1 MDANYYDYLTQL
13 PTMTYFFETSTARKE
28 SIKKNHGSPA
38 ILFITLHGLKSYNQK
53 NGFPE
58 GNKILQSFAKLLS
71 NIFDRENCCRLGG
84 AHFTLITEEE
94 GLEQKLSSLM
104 GKIPLVQVGGG
115 LYIHIGIY
123 PCKTEEISIYSACDR
138 AKLACDSIKDEKVSA
153 INYYDQKI
161 RLAEENHRYI
171 IENFNRAIAERWI
184 TVYYQPIIRAVNGK
198 VCDEEA
204 LARWIDPI
212 KGFLSPA
219 DFIPVLEEE
228 KLIYKLDLYV
238 LERVLEKMKFF
249 QSKGIEVIPQSIN
262 LSRSDFESCDIV
274 EEIRTRVDLAGFPR
288 NKISIEITESVVG
301 SNFDFMLRQ
310 INRFKDLGFPVWM
323 DDFGSG
329 YSSLNVLKEIPF
341 DLIKF
346 DMSFMRQFNEKNNG
360 KIILT
365 ELMRM
370 AFSIGADTICEGVES
385 EEQLQFLKEIGC
397 SKIQGYYYCK
407 PIPIEQILE
416 RIEKNIQ
423 IGFEN
428 PDETHYYEAVGRV
441 NLHDLAVISY
451 GNEQDFSNVFNM
463 LPMAIIEVKDTSIR
477 FVRTNQSYRNFFS
490 KSFGFGLMGK
500 PIPIS
505 EILHSA
511 GTAFIKSVLQVAKDG
526 KRTFTDEILPDGS
539 QANYF
544 IRRLAENPI
553 TKRTALAVAVLS
565 VKDSAKGS
573 TYANIA
579 KALAADYFHLFY
591 VNLKTEEFIE
601 YSTGL
606 GEDIMTSEKHGENFF
621 EQIRNMAA
629 KVLLQDDKKIF
640 LETFYKENILSEI
653 DEHGRFAM
661 TYQIMRKSGL
671 VYVNM
676 KVMRMKH
683 DSDYIIIAL
692 SNVDSQIKQQ
702 KMLKKAKQDEIIYSR
717 LMALSGDFICM
728 YIVDP
733 KTESYTEYNAS
744 KDYESLGISK
754 QGNDFFA
761 TSHKNAKITLFK
773 DDVPLFIEKF
783 TLKNIIAEIEQKNS
797 FSLHYRLMLNGELKN
812 ASLRAAL
819 VKENGED
826 KLIIGIRI

>member
-1 MDANYYDYLTQL
+1 
-13 PTMTYFFETSTARKE
+13 
-28 SIKKNHGSPA
+28 
-38 ILFITLHGLKSYNQK
+38 
-53 NGFPE
+53 
-58 GNKILQSFAKLLS
+58 
-71 NIFDRENCCRLGG
+71 
-84 AHFTLITEEE
+84 
-94 GLEQKLSSLM
+94 
-104 GKIPLVQVGGG
+104 
-115 LYIHIGIY
+115 
-123 PCKTEEISIYSACDR
+123 
-138 AKLACDSIKDEKVSA
+138 
-153 INYYDQKI
+153 
-161 RLAEENHRYI
+161 
-171 IENFNRAIAERWI
+171 
-184 TVYYQPIIRAVNGK
+184 
-198 VCDEEA
+198 
-204 LARWIDPI
+204 
-212 KGFLSPA
+212 
-219 DFIPVLEEE
+219 
-228 KLIYKLDLYV
+228 
-238 LERVLEKMKFF
+238 MKFF

-365 ELMRM
+365 ELMKM

-428 PDETHYYEAVGRV
+428 PNETHYYEAVGRV

-490 KSFGFGLMGK
+490 KSFDFGLMDK

-606 GEDIMTSEKHGENFF
+606 GEDLMTSEKHGENFF
-621 EQIRNMAA
+621 EQTRNMAA
-629 KVLLQDDKKIF
+629 KVLLPDDKKIG
-640 LETFYKENILSEI
+640 LILP
-653 DEHGRFAM
+653 
-661 TYQIMRKSGL
+661 T
-671 VYVNM
+671 N
-676 KVMRMKH
+676 
-683 DSDYIIIAL
+683 
-692 SNVDSQIKQQ
+692 
-702 KMLKKAKQDEIIYSR
+702 
-717 LMALSGDFICM
+717 
-728 YIVDP
+728 
-733 KTESYTEYNAS
+733 
-744 KDYESLGISK
+744 
-754 QGNDFFA
+754 
-761 TSHKNAKITLFK
+761 
-773 DDVPLFIEKF
+773 
-783 TLKNIIAEIEQKNS
+783 
-797 FSLHYRLMLNGELKN
+797 
-812 ASLRAAL
+812 
-819 VKENGED
+819 
-826 KLIIGIRI
+826 

>member
-1 MDANYYDYLTQL
+1 
-13 PTMTYFFETSTARKE
+13 
-28 SIKKNHGSPA
+28 
-38 ILFITLHGLKSYNQK
+38 
-53 NGFPE
+53 
-58 GNKILQSFAKLLS
+58 
-71 NIFDRENCCRLGG
+71 
-84 AHFTLITEEE
+84 
-94 GLEQKLSSLM
+94 
-104 GKIPLVQVGGG
+104 
-115 LYIHIGIY
+115 
-123 PCKTEEISIYSACDR
+123 
-138 AKLACDSIKDEKVSA
+138 
-153 INYYDQKI
+153 
-161 RLAEENHRYI
+161 
-171 IENFNRAIAERWI
+171 
-184 TVYYQPIIRAVNGK
+184 
-198 VCDEEA
+198 
-204 LARWIDPI
+204 
-212 KGFLSPA
+212 
-219 DFIPVLEEE
+219 
-228 KLIYKLDLYV
+228 
-238 LERVLEKMKFF
+238 MKFF

-310 INRFKDLGFPVWM
+310 INRFKDLDFPVWM

-365 ELMRM
+365 ELMKM

-441 NLHDLAVISY
+441 NLHDLAVISF

-490 KSFGFGLMGK
+490 KSFGFGLMDK

-526 KRTFTDEILPDGS
+526 KRTFTDGILPDGS

-565 VKDSAKGS
+565 VKDSAKES

-606 GEDIMTSEKHGENFF
+606 GEDLMTSEKHGENFF
-621 EQIRNMAA
+621 EQTRNMAA

-661 TYQIMRKSGL
+661 TYHIMRKSGP

-717 LMALSGDFICM
+717 LMALSGDFIGM

-733 KTESYTEYNAS
+733 ETEEYTEYSATS
-744 KDYESLGISK
+744 DFEKLGLAK
-754 QGNDFFA
+754 QGENFFER
-761 TSHKNAKITLFK
+761 THKNAEKTIFPEDLQKFK
-773 DDVPLFIEKF
+773 GEF
-783 TLKNIIAEIEQKNS
+783 TKENIMKEIAQKGV
-797 FSLHYRLMLNGELKN
+797 FTVHYRLLIDGEPKP
-812 ASLRAAL
+812 ASTRIAL
-819 VKENGED
+819 VKENGEN
-826 KLIIGIRI
+826 KLIVGIRV

>member
-1 MDANYYDYLTQL
+1 
-13 PTMTYFFETSTARKE
+13 
-28 SIKKNHGSPA
+28 
-38 ILFITLHGLKSYNQK
+38 
-53 NGFPE
+53 
-58 GNKILQSFAKLLS
+58 
-71 NIFDRENCCRLGG
+71 
-84 AHFTLITEEE
+84 
-94 GLEQKLSSLM
+94 
-104 GKIPLVQVGGG
+104 
-115 LYIHIGIY
+115 
-123 PCKTEEISIYSACDR
+123 
-138 AKLACDSIKDEKVSA
+138 
-153 INYYDQKI
+153 
-161 RLAEENHRYI
+161 
-171 IENFNRAIAERWI
+171 
-184 TVYYQPIIRAVNGK
+184 
-198 VCDEEA
+198 
-204 LARWIDPI
+204 
-212 KGFLSPA
+212 
-219 DFIPVLEEE
+219 
-228 KLIYKLDLYV
+228 
-238 LERVLEKMKFF
+238 
-249 QSKGIEVIPQSIN
+249 
-262 LSRSDFESCDIV
+262 
-274 EEIRTRVDLAGFPR
+274 
-288 NKISIEITESVVG
+288 
-301 SNFDFMLRQ
+301 
-310 INRFKDLGFPVWM
+310 
-323 DDFGSG
+323 
-329 YSSLNVLKEIPF
+329 
-341 DLIKF
+341 
-346 DMSFMRQFNEKNNG
+346 
-360 KIILT
+360 
-365 ELMRM
+365 
-370 AFSIGADTICEGVES
+370 
-385 EEQLQFLKEIGC
+385 
-397 SKIQGYYYCK
+397 
-407 PIPIEQILE
+407 
-416 RIEKNIQ
+416 
-423 IGFEN
+423 
-428 PDETHYYEAVGRV
+428 
-441 NLHDLAVISY
+441 
-451 GNEQDFSNVFNM
+451 M
-463 LPMAIIEVKDTSIR
+463 LPMAIIEVKNTSIR
-477 FVRTNQSYRNFFS
+477 FVRTNQSYHNFFS

-553 TKRTALAVAVLS
+553 TKCTALAVAVLS
-565 VKDSAKGS
+565 VKDSAKGT

-606 GEDIMTSEKHGENFF
+606 GEDLMTSEKHGENFF
-621 EQIRNMAA
+621 EQTRNMAA

-640 LETFYKENILSEI
+640 LETFYKENILSEL

-661 TYQIMRKSGL
+661 TYQIMRKSRS

-812 ASLRAAL
+812 TSLRAAL